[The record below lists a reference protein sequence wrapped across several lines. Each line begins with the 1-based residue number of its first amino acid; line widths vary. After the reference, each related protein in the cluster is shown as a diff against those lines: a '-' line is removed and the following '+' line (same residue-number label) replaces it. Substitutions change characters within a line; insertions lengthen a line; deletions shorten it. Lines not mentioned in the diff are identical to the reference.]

1 MKEEQ
6 RLNEQQKPKLDI
18 FGVIH
23 SFLDKTKYRM
33 ILLLPSLIVWLIT
46 TIYMA
51 IAKLYFGLS
60 VSSFIYT
67 LHLISVSM
75 LMIGTIVLIWNDNK
89 RRKNNCI

>member
-6 RLNEQQKPKLDI
+6 RLNEPQKPKLDI

-33 ILLLPSLIVWLIT
+33 MLLLPPLIVWLIT
-46 TIYMA
+46 ATYMA

-60 VSSFIYT
+60 VSSFIYI
-67 LHLISVSM
+67 LHLISVGM

-89 RRKNNCI
+89 RRKNNCV

>member
-6 RLNEQQKPKLDI
+6 KLNESQKPKLDI

-23 SFLDKTKYRM
+23 SFLAKTKYRM
-33 ILLLPSLIVWLIT
+33 MLLLPPLIVWLIT
-46 TIYMA
+46 ATYMA

-60 VSSFIYT
+60 VSSFIYI
-67 LHLISVSM
+67 LHLISAGM

-89 RRKNNCI
+89 RRKNNCV